1 MVEQVVQ
8 EEEEAMENAARKVSK
23 EMIVD
28 LVPGPV
34 MLMTNGSSSGK
45 SAKASSKTSSVS
57 AAADKKSNGATSTT
71 KKTTTT
77 SSTAAT
83 VVQKETVA
91 AGDKKAKKSPPARS
105 NVRNGGGGGSQVDS
119 NRPQYLHLSL
129 EQIQELALKQQ
140 AGTLFVDQLQQEQHH
155 HQESSCSVHSHG
167 ATAGSVGGAP
177 AAKKADRNRNGG
189 TGTKDSQQ
197 SAVGARKPLAAAAN
211 KENKNS
217 NNSNNKT
224 NNRNG
229 KPATGPV
236 TNMSANLQS
245 PNLIK
250 NLKGVKGGKSDNDK
264 ALIEQPEVT
273 TATNGVSSDGAKPA
287 GEGAKNAL
295 ESPGLIKDI
304 RAVGGGGA
312 RPGSTGAAAPTP
324 ASKEAAASSSAAKAP
339 AVRKPSPM
347 RKPLQGPAAGS
358 GGGRSLSPTSKPKPK
373 AMTNGTGGAAATTA
387 EKDHRKASTESSGSS
402 SVTSN
407 KENEAAAGRRSS
419 AAAAADGKVREKTL
433 KKADMLFGASAAG
446 GGGRKS
452 KNGSSAAAGKPPA
465 PPAPSATTEVTAKG
479 GFLAPTQAWLSHM
492 GEKLDFKSRSPS
504 PSRREG
510 QVSATVIRKPLDR
523 SPSPRQRRPGG
534 GNTRDSSIEPPPR
547 RQQSLGGPPAKAPVR
562 NQERNPSL
570 PTIRRSGSLRAAKPA
585 DKPPATDGVGKVAGG
600 PAGVKR
606 SASLKKQ
613 ASDLSSAS
621 LVRKSASGS
630 KPDKTPP
637 AATVRVNGSAG
648 KTAESGEFKGHTSP
662 PKAPT
667 VKKEPPPVPPRPEKE
682 R

>member
-1 MVEQVVQ
+1 
-8 EEEEAMENAARKVSK
+8 
-23 EMIVD
+23 
-28 LVPGPV
+28 
-34 MLMTNGSSSGK
+34 
-45 SAKASSKTSSVS
+45 
-57 AAADKKSNGATSTT
+57 
-71 KKTTTT
+71 
-77 SSTAAT
+77 
-83 VVQKETVA
+83 
-91 AGDKKAKKSPPARS
+91 
-105 NVRNGGGGGSQVDS
+105 
-119 NRPQYLHLSL
+119 L

-140 AGTLFVDQLQQEQHH
+140 AGTLFVDQLQQQEHHH

-167 ATAGSVGGAP
+167 ATAGSGGGGAASGTT

-189 TGTKDSQQ
+189 AGTKDSQQ
-197 SAVGARKPLAAAAN
+197 SAGGARKPLAAAAN

-217 NNSNNKT
+217 NNSSNNKT
-224 NNRNG
+224 NNRNA

-250 NLKGVKGGKSDNDK
+250 NLKGVKGDKSDNDK
-264 ALIEQPEVT
+264 ALTEQPEVT
-273 TATNGVSSDGAKPA
+273 ATNGISSDGAKPA
-287 GEGAKNAL
+287 VEGAKNAL
-295 ESPGLIKDI
+295 ESPGLIKDL

-312 RPGSTGAAAPTP
+312 RPGSAGAAAPTA
-324 ASKEAAASSSAAKAP
+324 ASKEAAASSAVKAP

-347 RKPLQGPAAGS
+347 RKPLPGPAAGS
-358 GGGRSLSPTSKPKPK
+358 GGRSLSPTSKPKPK
-373 AMTNGTGGAAATTA
+373 VMTNGTGGAAATA
-387 EKDHRKASTESSGSS
+387 DKDHRKASTESSGSS
-402 SVTSN
+402 SATSN
-407 KENEAAAGRRSS
+407 KENEAAGRRSS
-419 AAAAADGKVREKTL
+419 AAAVAEGKVREKTL

-446 GGGRKS
+446 SGGRKS
-452 KNGSSAAAGKPPA
+452 KNGSSSTAGKPPA

-534 GNTRDSSIEPPPR
+534 GTTRDSSIEPPPR
-547 RQQSLGGPPAKAPVR
+547 RQQSLGGAPAKAPVR

-585 DKPPATDGVGKVAGG
+585 DKQPAADGVGKAAGG

-613 ASDLSSAS
+613 ASDLSSAP

-630 KPDKTPP
+630 KPDKSPP
-637 AATVRVNGSAG
+637 AVTVRVNGSAG
-648 KTAESGEFKGHTSP
+648 KAAESGESKGQTPP
-662 PKAPT
+662 PKAPA
-667 VKKEPPPVPPRPEKE
+667 VKKEPPPVPPKPEKE
-682 R
+682 RWANTVH